1 MRMFH
6 TSMRWGP
13 CTQSSDL
20 TGCTESLNKG
30 QGMGGEWLQ
39 PWRDNNGVRS
49 KWDFLLSS
57 KARPAS
63 LAGGQDL
70 GVKGG
75 PLASALEEMGKP
87 RPPFPHPPPLP
98 GWDALAG
105 LKASLRRPRRSIADT
120 PAPSRLPGS
129 PTPSRQ
135 PSSGE
140 GTWAGVKPA
149 PPSPTSDSGPPP
161 HTPLLL

>member
-1 MRMFH
+1 M
-6 TSMRWGP
+6 
-13 CTQSSDL
+13 
-20 TGCTESLNKG
+20 
-30 QGMGGEWLQ
+30 Q

-87 RPPFPHPPPLP
+87 RPPFPHPPPP
-98 GWDALAG
+98 PRVGCAG
-105 LKASLRRPRRSIADT
+105 GSKSFSAEAQAVD
-120 PAPSRLPGS
+120 SRHPGS
-129 PTPSRQ
+129 FPPAWQ
-135 PSSGE
+135 PNPFP
-140 GTWAGVKPA
+140 PA
-149 PPSPTSDSGPPP
+149 QLRGRDLG
-161 HTPLLL
+161 